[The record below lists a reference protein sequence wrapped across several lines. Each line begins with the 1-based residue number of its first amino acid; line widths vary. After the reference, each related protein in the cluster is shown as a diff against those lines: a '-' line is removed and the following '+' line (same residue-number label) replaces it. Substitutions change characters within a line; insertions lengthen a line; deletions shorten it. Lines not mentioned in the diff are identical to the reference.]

1 MNWINVKADTVSAA
15 IRYPDSISLVFA
27 SHKRPGG
34 GYQNHERGQEEWIAR
49 RSDLV
54 ERLQPYLSLY
64 GDNTKPFYII
74 LKGLKVTARSPEHL
88 SSEHGHWLR
97 DFICV
102 PAPLA
107 PRKGLKPLYED
118 MGVEL
123 ETRIST
129 MCEKV
134 ADYPTFI
141 IGAWGCGFFGNKV
154 EDVERLFRKHVKNP
168 TVVWAVK

>member
-1 MNWINVKADTVSAA
+1 MAELNWINLKADTISAA
-15 IRYPDSISLVFA
+15 IQYPDSISLVFA

-49 RSDLV
+49 RTDLV
-54 ERLQPYLSLY
+54 QRLQPYLNLY

-74 LKGLKVTARSPEHL
+74 LKGLKVQVKEPC
-88 SSEHGHWLR
+88 LR

-118 MGVEL
+118 VTAEL

-154 EDVERLFRKHVKNP
+154 EDVESLFRKHVKNP